1 MLTRRRTCSHLLTFL
16 LAAAVSACV
25 PRHAPP
31 APVVAGDPAAARPS
45 GYERPAPAP
54 VASPAAG
61 VPQAAAPLAPHP
73 GEVVVQRGET
83 LYAISRRYGVPVRSI
98 IEANGLGPPYRMA
111 AGRHL
116 ILPQV
121 REHIVQ
127 PGETLDSIARG
138 NGVEASTLARSNG
151 LAAPYAI
158 HTGQALAL
166 PAPVQLAGA
175 PVVSH
180 AEPPPPVVSPA
191 PVIAPAPSVVPPPP
205 PPVAALAPEPA
216 KPLPAIAPAAA
227 PPPAPPPQLAALP
240 PPALE
245 PAPHGNGRF
254 LWPVRGRVI
263 GNFGPGEG
271 GTQNDGLNIAAPAG
285 TPVVAADSGTV
296 AYVGNELRGYG
307 NLVLI
312 KHAGGWMTAYAHNAS
327 VLVKRGE
334 KVRRGQ
340 TIARI
345 GSTGAVH
352 EPQLH
357 FEIRHGTRALD
368 PSDYLS
374 GSATVPVNG

>member
-1 MLTRRRTCSHLLTFL
+1 
-16 LAAAVSACV
+16 V
-25 PRHAPP
+25 
-31 APVVAGDPAAARPS
+31 
-45 GYERPAPAP
+45 
-54 VASPAAG
+54 SPAAE
-61 VPQAAAPLAPHP
+61 PARAAAPLAPHP
-73 GEVVVQRGET
+73 GEVTVQRGET

-111 AGRHL
+111 AGRQL

-127 PGETLDSIARG
+127 PGETLDSIARS

-158 HTGQALAL
+158 HAGQSLAL

-175 PVVSH
+175 PVISH
-180 AEPPPPVVSPA
+180 PEPPAPAMVPV
-191 PVIAPAPSVVPPPP
+191 PVIAPAPIVAPPPPPP
-205 PPVAALAPEPA
+205 PPVAALPPEPA
-216 KPLPAIAPAAA
+216 RPLPAIAPAAA
-227 PPPAPPPQLAALP
+227 APPPPPAPPPQVAALP

-263 GNFGPGEG
+263 GRFGPGEG

-312 KHAGGWMTAYAHNAS
+312 KHAGGWMTAYAHNS
-327 VLVKRGE
+327 TVLVKRGE

-357 FEIRHGTRALD
+357 FEVRHGTRALD
-368 PSDYLS
+368 PADYLS
-374 GSATVPVNG
+374 AGGTVPVNG